1 MIIQVSADACINT
14 DNVNYIVAFTD
25 IGDGK
30 EKLRVG
36 FKDKDAIN
44 IPVTM
49 EEFLKTIK
57 AFGRYIYDS

>member
-1 MIIQVSADACINT
+1 MLIQVSADAFINT

-36 FKDKDAIN
+36 FKDKDAVN

-49 EEFLKTIK
+49 EEFVKTLKEK
-57 AFGRYIYDS
+57 NFYGY

>member
-1 MIIQVSADACINT
+1 MIIQVSSDAFINT
-14 DNVNYIVAFTD
+14 DNVNYIVSFTD

-36 FKDKDAIN
+36 FKDKDAIS

-49 EEFLKTIK
+49 EEFIKILKERH
-57 AFGRYIYDS
+57 FYDY

>member
-1 MIIQVSADACINT
+1 MIIQVSADAFINT
-14 DNVNYIVAFTD
+14 ENVNYIVAFTD

-44 IPVTM
+44 LPVTM
-49 EEFLKTIK
+49 EEFVKTLKERH
-57 AFGRYIYDS
+57 FYDY

>member
-1 MIIQVSADACINT
+1 MIFQVSADAFINT

-36 FKDKDAIN
+36 FKDKDAIC

-49 EEFLKTIK
+49 EDFIKTLKER
-57 AFGRYIYDS
+57 RYIYDS

>member
-1 MIIQVSADACINT
+1 MIIQVSADAFINT
-14 DNVNYIVAFTD
+14 ENVNYIVAFTD

-49 EEFLKTIK
+49 EELVKTLKERH
-57 AFGRYIYDS
+57 FYDY

>member
-1 MIIQVSADACINT
+1 MIIQVSADAFINP

-44 IPVTM
+44 ITLTM
-49 EEFLKTIK
+49 EEFIK
-57 AFGRYIYDS
+57 IVKENYV